1 MNPLADEIALVKA
14 FVVPSKQA
22 RYAGF
27 VGSPKRRRSFVRELY
42 HFRDFDPAVV
52 VELPSAMQ
60 SGGLLEELRRRGAGN
75 TCYIMSAHAKVDGK
89 TELLADAVSRV
100 FAFLDGTIIS
110 CVPGRL
116 AYFEGEAPKNRFI
129 LHREGR

>member
-14 FVVPSKQA
+14 FVMPSKQA

-27 VGSPKRRRSFVRELY
+27 VGSPKSRRKFVRELY
-42 HFRDFDPAVV
+42 HFHDFDPAVV

-60 SGGLLEELRRRGAGN
+60 SSGLLEELRRRGAGS
-75 TCYIMSAHAKVDGK
+75 TCYMSAHARVDGK
-89 TELLADAVSRV
+89 TELLADAVNRV